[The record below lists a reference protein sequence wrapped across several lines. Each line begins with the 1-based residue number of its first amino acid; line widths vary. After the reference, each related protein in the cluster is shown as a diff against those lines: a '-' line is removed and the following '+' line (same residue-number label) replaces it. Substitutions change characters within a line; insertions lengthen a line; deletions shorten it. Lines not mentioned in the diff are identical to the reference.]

1 MRALDLKLLRD
12 LRRLWPQALAIA
24 LVLGGAVATFVL
36 SIGTIR
42 SLEETRAAY
51 YDRYQ
56 FADVFALVKRA
67 PKGVADKIAEI
78 PGVAAVEA
86 RIAKFMLLDIPGFRE
101 PATGQFISLPESG
114 EPRLNRL
121 YLRSGRTPQPGRAE
135 EVVVEESFAKAHG
148 LTPGSRFSA
157 ILNGR
162 KRELVVV
169 GTALSPEF
177 LYTIGPGDFMTDD
190 RRFGIVWMS
199 EKALANAYNL
209 DGAFSSVTLKLM
221 RSASEPAVIKRL
233 DALLDPYGGQ
243 AAFGRKDQPSHAWG
257 EHGLDMLRN
266 MSRTL
271 PPIFM
276 LIAAFLINQWLNR
289 IVALEREQ
297 IGLFKALG
305 YRNSAIAW
313 HYIKFVIVLVVTGI
327 VIGSVAGTWVGAYL
341 TRLFGSLIHFPFLV
355 FIKSAD
361 VYVMAAGLSLAAGV
375 GGAVRAVQNI
385 VALPPAVAMQPPA
398 PPRFRHVLPQRFALA
413 GIVSQPTRM
422 MLRNI
427 SHHPLRAGFT
437 MLGMAFAPAI
447 IIVSL
452 FLIDT
457 IEDLIDVTF
466 FVSDRHDAS
475 VNFIEK
481 RPENVVQQVA
491 RLPGVIAVEPYREVP
506 VRIRH
511 GGIERR
517 VVISGRP
524 RNADLRR
531 IIDVD
536 LRPVALPESG
546 LAISAWLGGI
556 LGVNVGDIVEVDL
569 LEGQRRTVSL
579 PVVALIEDF
588 FGLQGM
594 MDLQSLTRLMREAP
608 AVTSVSVS
616 LDRNK
621 LDAVYDAVKAMPT
634 VGGMGLQREALTNFR
649 TVLAPIQTQMG
660 VIYAGFAVVIAIG
673 VVYSSAR
680 ISLSER
686 ARELASLRVL
696 GFSRGEVLRMLL
708 IELGLLTM
716 LGQPIGW
723 TFGYLLSWTM
733 KLEMAGEL
741 MRGRLVVEHSTYAL
755 ASGIVLVAAVL
766 SALVV
771 RRRIS
776 RLDLVA
782 VLKTRD

>member
-1 MRALDLKLLRD
+1 
-12 LRRLWPQALAIA
+12 
-24 LVLGGAVATFVL
+24 
-36 SIGTIR
+36 
-42 SLEETRAAY
+42 
-51 YDRYQ
+51 
-56 FADVFALVKRA
+56 
-67 PKGVADKIAEI
+67 
-78 PGVAAVEA
+78 
-86 RIAKFMLLDIPGFRE
+86 
-101 PATGQFISLPESG
+101 
-114 EPRLNRL
+114 
-121 YLRSGRTPQPGRAE
+121 
-135 EVVVEESFAKAHG
+135 
-148 LTPGSRFSA
+148 
-157 ILNGR
+157 
-162 KRELVVV
+162 
-169 GTALSPEF
+169 
-177 LYTIGPGDFMTDD
+177 
-190 RRFGIVWMS
+190 
-199 EKALANAYNL
+199 
-209 DGAFSSVTLKLM
+209 
-221 RSASEPAVIKRL
+221 
-233 DALLDPYGGQ
+233 
-243 AAFGRKDQPSHAWG
+243 
-257 EHGLDMLRN
+257 
-266 MSRTL
+266 
-271 PPIFM
+271 
-276 LIAAFLINQWLNR
+276 
-289 IVALEREQ
+289 
-297 IGLFKALG
+297 
-305 YRNSAIAW
+305 
-313 HYIKFVIVLVVTGI
+313 
-327 VIGSVAGTWVGAYL
+327 
-341 TRLFGSLIHFPFLV
+341 
-355 FIKSAD
+355 
-361 VYVMAAGLSLAAGV
+361 
-375 GGAVRAVQNI
+375 
-385 VALPPAVAMQPPA
+385 
-398 PPRFRHVLPQRFALA
+398 
-413 GIVSQPTRM
+413 
-422 MLRNI
+422 
-427 SHHPLRAGFT
+427 

-457 IEDLIDVTF
+457 VEDLIDVTF
-466 FVSDRHDAS
+466 FVSERQDAS

-511 GGIERR
+511 GSIERR
-517 VVISGRP
+517 VMISGRP
-524 RNADLRR
+524 HDADLRR

-536 LRPVALPESG
+536 SRPVVLPENG
-546 LAISAWLGGI
+546 LAISAWLAAI
-556 LGVNVGDIVEVDL
+556 LGVNAGDFVELDL

-660 VIYAGFAVVIAIG
+660 VIYAGFAVIIAIG

-696 GFSRGEVLRMLL
+696 GFTRGEVLRMLL
-708 IELGLLTM
+708 IELGLLTL

-771 RRRIS
+771 RQRIS